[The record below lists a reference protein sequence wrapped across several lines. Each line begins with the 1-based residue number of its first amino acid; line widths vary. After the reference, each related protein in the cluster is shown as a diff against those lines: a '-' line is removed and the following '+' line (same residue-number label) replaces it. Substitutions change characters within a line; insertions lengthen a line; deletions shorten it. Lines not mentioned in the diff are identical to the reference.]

1 MSSEVNVSYPDTKK
15 AAPVLEHQSGRMEK
29 LVNKT
34 FSFFILQNYQEDCQ
48 V

>member
-1 MSSEVNVSYPDTKK
+1 MSSEGNVSYPDTKK
-15 AAPVLEHQSGRMEK
+15 AASVLEHQSGRMEK

-34 FSFFILQNYQEDCQ
+34 FSLFTLQKYREDCQ